1 MQPLTAPA
9 LAAQPAIAAPPGAVM
24 ARRDSHSRILAL
36 METLPPREQEI
47 VRLKF
52 QNNLSYR
59 EIAEVLELTSTN
71 VGFILHTA
79 MRKLRRQLKAEGE
92 V

>member
-1 MQPLTAPA
+1 
-9 LAAQPAIAAPPGAVM
+9 M
-24 ARRDSHSRILAL
+24 AKRDSHSRILAL
-36 METLPPREQEI
+36 METLPTREQEI

-59 EIAEVLELTSTN
+59 EIAEVLEITTSN
-71 VGFILHTA
+71 VGFILHTT